1 MGSPKN
7 TIEING
13 SIFTSWHFQLGFTNY
28 PDQSQNDTQTD
39 NDSAIIMKLQNR
51 KYGEYFFV
59 IFFLVFPH
67 FLSSSHF
74 SYLFFPFALFFSFFP
89 LFLFLSLFFST
100 QMSFIFGSVFAN
112 NLWKKNIL
120 VWNGIFFTFGKCE
133 RTLKFKMIMF
143 ACFYIIS

>member
-1 MGSPKN
+1 MYVHVFIGHREILKNSPF
-7 TIEING
+7 G
-13 SIFTSWHFQLGFTNY
+13 
-28 PDQSQNDTQTD
+28 QSQKYNR
-39 NDSAIIMKLQNR
+39 NKWFNFYIMAFSTRIHKLPRPIPKRHTNGQR
-51 KYGEYFFV
+51 QCDYHEVAEQEIWRIFFV

-112 NLWKKNIL
+112 NL
-120 VWNGIFFTFGKCE
+120 
-133 RTLKFKMIMF
+133 
-143 ACFYIIS
+143 